1 MYTILLI
8 KVSLIIG
15 YLDGG
20 PHSNNTL
27 DGCGD
32 GLVGR
37 TRPRDTAAELEF
49 GLNLKHKRPPIT
61 YIFNLTFITNPK
73 S

>member
-1 MYTILLI
+1 MYIILFL
-8 KVSLIIG
+8 KVSLVIG

-20 PHSNNTL
+20 PHSNNTF

-37 TRPRDTAAELEF
+37 TRPHDTAAELEF
-49 GLNLKHKRPPIT
+49 GLNLEQKRLPIHFWT
-61 YIFNLTFITNPK
+61 
-73 S
+73 